1 MRIVMDM
8 QGAQSESR
16 FRGIGRYSLSFA
28 QGIARNRGEHEII
41 LALSGLLPD
50 AIEPIRAA
58 FDGLLPQDNIRVW
71 QAPGPVLEKLA
82 GNDNR
87 RETAELIREAFL
99 ASLKPDI
106 IHISSLFE
114 GFVDDAV
121 TSIGRFDRKTPVSV
135 SLYDLIP
142 LLNPDHYL
150 KTDPSFAKYYHRKLG
165 HLGRAAVNLSISE
178 FTRLEGL
185 AHLNMAEDRIVNV
198 STAMESCFQPQI
210 IDGETRYRLNQK
222 FSLTRPFILYTGGDD
237 QRKNLPR
244 LIEAFAGLPASLRAG
259 HQLLLAGRMLP
270 ENTELFNRVAKSNGL
285 RPDDLCFTGYVTDD
299 ELVSL
304 YNLCKLF
311 VFPSWHEG
319 FGLPAL
325 EAMACGAPT
334 IGSDKTSIPEVI
346 AWEDARFDPL
356 DVAAITARMVS
367 ALEDDVLRA
376 ALRKHG
382 LEQAK
387 RFSWDLTAQKA
398 IAAWESR
405 YKSLQPK
412 AIVGRPVGRKL
423 KLAYVSPV
431 LPEQTGIAN
440 YSAELLPAL
449 AEHYDIE
456 VVVAQDRVDDPW
468 VNQHANVRD
477 VNWLRAHAGKIDR
490 VLYQIGN
497 SPFHRH
503 MLSLLEE
510 IPGTVVL
517 HDFYISGLMHWLEL
531 HANEDYAWTKALYLA
546 HGYGAVRERFV
557 NTETATVN
565 YPVNLNVLQ
574 HAQGLI
580 VHSTYSQKLASQ
592 WYGKDFDVAW
602 EIIPHLR
609 TPRDQFDRV
618 AARKQLGMD
627 PDDFIVCSFGFLS
640 PTKLNH
646 RLLDCW
652 QNSALAGNTGC
663 RLIFVGENCGGWYG
677 AATLQKVRE
686 LNRGDSVT
694 ITGFA
699 SPESYRL
706 YLAAADVAIQIRTS
720 SRGETSGAVLDCMN
734 HALPIIVNANG
745 SMAELDP
752 EAVRLLPDEFTDA
765 ELVDALET
773 LWREPEKRRA
783 LGEKARDV
791 ILNHHAPAQCARR
804 YAQAIERFYDRA
816 ETATPA
822 LVRAILAQKSFV
834 SNDAELHQ
842 LARTIDISLPLRRPA
857 RRLFL
862 DITAT
867 CRNDLKTGIE
877 RVARAILLA
886 FLESPPPGYRIEPVY
901 LSDAGS
907 QWHYRYA
914 RCYTLGLLG
923 CPQEALQDDRAEPEC
938 GDALV
943 TLDLS
948 GSQLIA
954 AVKAGLHR
962 KFRDQGVGVYATVFD
977 LLPVTMPEM
986 FPPGAAENH
995 QSWLDAIA
1003 SFDGAICIS
1012 KSVADDLAVWHAQSL
1027 TKACAHRPFR
1037 IGWFHLGADV
1047 EKSAPTRGLS
1057 PSAGSVLAALGRR
1070 PTFLMVGTVEP
1081 RKGYRQMLEAFTLL
1095 WREGV
1100 DVNLVIVGQEGWRG
1114 LPDDW
1119 RRDIPQTVEIM
1130 KNHPKRDER
1139 LFWLSGISDE
1149 YLEKVYAAST
1159 CLIAASYGEG
1169 FGLPLIEAARHGLPI
1184 FARDIPVFHE
1194 VAGASAF
1201 YFKGETALELA
1212 DALKTWLAL
1221 HREGRHPASSQL
1233 RWSTWQESAE
1243 RIRVFALEDKCR
1255 RRQLL
1260 VDVSELAQKDAK
1272 TGIQRVVRSILS
1284 EWLAHPPSG
1293 YCVEPVYATVDQEYR
1308 YARRFL
1314 QRFLNKTDEREP
1326 KRDEPVEY
1334 AQGDIFFGLDFQPHV
1349 VPAQR
1354 DFYKGLRRKGVKVKF
1369 LLHDLL
1375 PIQMPHHFPD
1385 GNKET
1390 FSLWL
1395 DVISENDGAVCVS
1408 KTVADHLSA
1417 WIKENKPDRK
1427 KTFSVHW
1434 SHNGIGFGESM
1445 PTKGLP
1451 DGAVYALHDFQ
1462 SRLSFLM
1469 VGTLEPRKAHSQA
1482 LEAFERL
1489 WDMGLDA
1496 CLVIVGKPG
1505 WMVEAL
1511 VKNIHLHPE
1520 LGRRLFWLES
1530 ISDEYLE
1537 KVYAASTCLL
1547 AASEG
1552 EGFGLPLI
1560 EAARHGLPILARDIP
1575 VFREVAGDHAFYFKG
1590 DTPEALA
1597 ESIQAWLTFYQANQA
1612 PRSEDMHWLTWRES
1626 ARCLLELILPDSREG
1641 RQDAAL

>member
-16 FRGIGRYSLSFA
+16 FRGIGRYSQSFA
-28 QGIARNRGEHEII
+28 QGIVRNRGEHEVI
-41 LALSGLLPD
+41 LALSGLLPE

-71 QAPGPVLEKLA
+71 QAPGPVLEKVA
-82 GNDNR
+82 GNEGR

-150 KTDPSFAKYYHRKLG
+150 KPDPLFAKYYQRKLG
-165 HLGRAAVNLSISE
+165 YLGQAAVNLSISE
-178 FTRLEGL
+178 FTREEGL
-185 AHLNMAEDRIVNV
+185 AHLNMPEDRIVNV
-198 STAMESCFQPQI
+198 STAMEPCFQPLK
-210 IDGETRYRLNQK
+210 IDDETRHHLNQK
-222 FSLTRPFILYTGGDD
+222 FGLTRPFILYTGGDD

-244 LIEAFAGLPASLRAG
+244 LIAAFAGLPASLRAG
-259 HQLLLAGRMLP
+259 HHLLLAGRMLP
-270 ENTELFNRVAKSNGL
+270 ENIEVFQRAAKSSGL
-285 RPDDLCFTGYVTDD
+285 RPDDLCFTGYVTDQ

-356 DVAAITARMVS
+356 DVAAIKAKMVS
-367 ALEDDVLRA
+367 ALEDDAFRA

-382 LEQAK
+382 LEKAK

-398 IAAWESR
+398 IAAWELR
-405 YKSLQPK
+405 HKSSLSKTPL
-412 AIVGRPVGRKL
+412 ARPADCKL
-423 KLAYVSPV
+423 RLAYVSPV

-440 YSAELLPAL
+440 YSSELLPAL
-449 AEHYDIE
+449 AEYYDIE

-468 VNQHANVRD
+468 INQHANVRD
-477 VNWLRAHAGKIDR
+477 VNWLRANAGKIDR
-490 VLYQIGN
+490 VLYHFGN

-503 MLSLLEE
+503 MLTLVEE

-517 HDFYISGLMHWLEL
+517 HDFYISGLMHWREL

-574 HAQGLI
+574 YAQGLI
-580 VHSTYSQKLASQ
+580 VHSTYSQKLALQ
-592 WYGKDFDVAW
+592 WYGKDFEVGW
-602 EIIPHLR
+602 EVIPHLR
-609 TPRDQFDRV
+609 SPRGQFDKV

-646 RLLDCW
+646 RLLECW
-652 QNSALAGNTGC
+652 QKSALAGNAGC

-677 AATLQKVRE
+677 AAMLQKVRE
-686 LNRGDSVT
+686 SHRGKSVT

-822 LVRAILAQKSFV
+822 LVRAILAEKSFV
-834 SNDAELHQ
+834 SNDAELRQ
-842 LARTIDISLPLRRPA
+842 LARTIDLSLPLLRPA

-867 CRNDLKTGIE
+867 CQNDLKTGIE

-886 FLESPPPGYRIEPVY
+886 FLESPPPGYRVEPVY

-907 QWHYRYA
+907 QWHYRHA

-923 CPQEALQDDRAEPEC
+923 CPQDALQDDRAEPEF

-986 FPPGAAENH
+986 FPPGAGENH

-1012 KSVADDLAVWHAQSL
+1012 KSVADDLSAWQAQSEP
-1027 TKACAHRPFR
+1027 CMSHRRPFR

-1047 EKSAPTRGLS
+1047 EHSAPSRGL
-1057 PSAGSVLAALGRR
+1057 PFSAGSVLTALGRR
-1070 PTFLMVGTVEP
+1070 PSFLLVGTVEP
-1081 RKGYRQMLEAFTLL
+1081 RKGYRQILEAFTLL
-1095 WREGV
+1095 WQEGG

-1119 RRDIPQTVEIM
+1119 RRDIPQTVETM
-1130 KNHPKRDER
+1130 KNHPERDER

-1184 FARDIPVFHE
+1184 SARDIPVFHE

-1201 YFKGETALELA
+1201 YFNGKTSPALA
-1212 DALKTWLAL
+1212 DSLKTWLAL
-1221 HREGRHPASSQL
+1221 HREGRHPTSTHL
-1233 RWSTWQESAE
+1233 RWSTWKESAD
-1243 RIRVFALEDKCR
+1243 RIKLFALQDQCTF
-1255 RRQLL
+1255 RQLL
-1260 VDVSELAQKDAK
+1260 VDISELVQKDAK
-1272 TGIQRVVRSILS
+1272 SGIQRVVRAILAQ
-1284 EWLAHPPSG
+1284 WLADPPKG
-1293 YCVEPVYATVDQEYR
+1293 YRVEPVYATVDQEYR

-1314 QRFLNKTDEREP
+1314 RRFPHETGEDETLQ
-1326 KRDEPVEY
+1326 DEPVTY
-1334 AQGDIFFGLDFQPHV
+1334 ARGDIFFGLDFQPQV
-1349 VPAQR
+1349 VPAR
-1354 DFYKGLRRKGVKVKF
+1354 KMFYQDLRRRGVKVYF
-1369 LLHDLL
+1369 AVYDLL
-1375 PIQMPHHFPD
+1375 CATLPHCFPSRSKD
-1385 GNKET
+1385 E
-1390 FSLWL
+1390 FEMWL
-1395 DVISENDGAVCVS
+1395 RVVAESDGAACIS
-1408 KTVADHLSA
+1408 RSTADEFEGWLKKSGVAAPLKISFFHLGADVDHSLPSQGVPVEA
-1417 WIKENKPDRK
+1417 E
-1427 KTFSVHW
+1427 
-1434 SHNGIGFGESM
+1434 GFLNEIN
-1445 PTKGLP
+1445 P
-1451 DGAVYALHDFQ
+1451 
-1462 SRLSFLM
+1462 RLSFLM
-1469 VGTLEPRKAHSQA
+1469 VGTLEPRKAHALA

-1489 WDMGLDA
+1489 WASGLDVV
-1496 CLVIVGKPG
+1496 LVIVGKPG

-1511 VKNIHLHPE
+1511 AKKIHLHPE

-1597 ESIQAWLTFYQANQA
+1597 ESILAWLTLYQVKQA
-1612 PRSEDMHWLTWRES
+1612 PRSEDMHWLTWHES
-1626 ARCLLELILPDSREG
+1626 ARCLLELILPDPREG